1 MSSEDWFA
9 INCSAGLFMFSKI
22 NLSQGGVPYRFAMQ
36 CVHQAS
42 DALTC
47 EQTLQHIMCVSPY
60 LFDFCIFMCLPDL
73 ARNHARRHN
82 ARLAPFHVHPTGP
95 QVCTGGPGTW
105 GRWKSENRKKKSS
118 GLSATSRRRLRCPS
132 IRRHHS
138 QVVSSGRR
146 TWRTRRNYIY
156 IIYIYI
162 YIWNLNVSWSWN

>member
-82 ARLAPFHVHPTGP
+82 ARLAPFHVLHPTGP
-95 QVCTGGPGTW
+95 QVCTNWGARDFLGQVEVRESKESKESKEEVLGAVSDFSETITMPIYPVPPQPGRELGTTYMTY
-105 GRWKSENRKKKSS
+105 S
-118 GLSATSRRRLRCPS
+118 
-132 IRRHHS
+132 
-138 QVVSSGRR
+138 
-146 TWRTRRNYIY
+146 
-156 IIYIYI
+156 
-162 YIWNLNVSWSWN
+162 